1 MPHSIWDYTALVWK
15 GTKARIARR
24 PEGLISTQDLVF
36 LCNVIKFKER
46 FCSVQK
52 EKKITFC
59 WMESSEKDNIG
70 NGAEQ
75 RNIRVMES
83 FAKRAADEL
92 TF

>member
-1 MPHSIWDYTALVWK
+1 
-15 GTKARIARR
+15 
-24 PEGLISTQDLVF
+24 
-36 LCNVIKFKER
+36 
-46 FCSVQK
+46 
-52 EKKITFC
+52 
-59 WMESSEKDNIG
+59 MESSEKDNIG